1 VARRERLFVIRL
13 QAVRP
18 GVLRVKRTMR
28 LENEVDL
35 PCNPELLAD
44 LVLRHALVLA
54 VGRPRLLLTVVA
66 EQVGQVEH
74 VELGS

>member
-1 VARRERLFVIRL
+1 
-13 QAVRP
+13 
-18 GVLRVKRTMR
+18 MR

-35 PCNPELLAD
+35 PCNPDLLAD

-66 EQVGQVEH
+66 EQVG
-74 VELGS
+74 